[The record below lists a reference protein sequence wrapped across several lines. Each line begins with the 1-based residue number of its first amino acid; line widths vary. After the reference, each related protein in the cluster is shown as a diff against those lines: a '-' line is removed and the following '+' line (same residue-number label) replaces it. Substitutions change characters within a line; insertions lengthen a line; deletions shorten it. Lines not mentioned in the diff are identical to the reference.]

1 MKNKLLA
8 VLATLSMV
16 ASASAVKINN
26 NLSING
32 FIDGSYQS
40 VENDTNIADSQSL
53 SVDEVELDFIVNVGN
68 IAGEIH
74 VDAGPDFN
82 DRDSIG
88 VEQAHMTYSLDN
100 GVSFTFGQYGSA
112 LGFERED
119 PAGLYTFSRAYDSD
133 TDNDNDTDG
142 NDRVFN
148 LGDVDSYAYEGL
160 SIGYSVEN
168 LTLAASIQSA
178 AADSRDVESNDLDI
192 EFSFAYTGFAGAT
205 IGGGYRYDNEDN
217 TSNEVDVLNLHIS
230 KQFGK
235 LLLAGEYIASESD
248 NQDKDGYMILGDY
261 DFNDKV
267 GVALRFSNNE
277 QDGTRG
283 DYEKLTIAPNYAITE
298 SLGAI
303 LEYSDI
309 EDNAVSSE
317 LFAVELTYTF

>member
-1 MKNKLLA
+1 
-8 VLATLSMV
+8 VATLGMV

-40 VENDTNIADSQSL
+40 VENDTNIADTQSL

-82 DRDSIG
+82 DRDGIG

-112 LGFERED
+112 LGFERQD
-119 PAGLYTFSRAYDSD
+119 PAGLYTFSRAYDAD
-133 TDNDNDTDG
+133 TNNDTNVTG
-142 NDRVFN
+142 ADRVFN
-148 LGDVDSYAYEGL
+148 LGDVDNYAYEGL

-178 AADSRDVESNDLDI
+178 AADSRNIESNDLDI

-309 EDNAVSSE
+309 EDDAVSSE